1 MGWLSFILLGLI
13 AGAIAKLILPGRQGG
28 GWIATLILGL
38 IGALIG
44 GWLAGLIF
52 GADVYNRFFELSSWV
67 AAIVGSLIV
76 LVVWGFITRGRSRA

>member
-1 MGWLSFILLGLI
+1 MGWLSFILFGLI